1 MNLAINTNLYLN
13 NNQPWTLIKQES
25 QIPLVREIIYNV
37 LESTRIIG
45 LLLKPILPELSSK
58 ISEQLGIPFQND
70 VPWREQ
76 LKWGILI
83 EDSELPK
90 PFPIINKLEYE

>member
-1 MNLAINTNLYLN
+1 MLNLAINTNLYLN

-45 LLLKPILPELSSK
+45 LLLKPILPNYHQK
-58 ISEQLGIPFQND
+58 
-70 VPWREQ
+70 
-76 LKWGILI
+76 K
-83 EDSELPK
+83 
-90 PFPIINKLEYE
+90 